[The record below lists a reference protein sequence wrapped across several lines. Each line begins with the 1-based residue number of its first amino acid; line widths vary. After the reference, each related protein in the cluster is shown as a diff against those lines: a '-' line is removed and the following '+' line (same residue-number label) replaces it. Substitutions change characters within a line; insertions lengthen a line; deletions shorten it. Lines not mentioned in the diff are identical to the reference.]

1 MNFKKLMMATA
12 AGACAMAANAYAV
25 DLDAFADQVNAHMA
39 SLGKNIE
46 IDYMEYITDAESEQ
60 MGQTIIFKNTGN
72 KQLAFDFVPFDPR
85 RTGLQEIQMIV
96 DDVDTLHAVSG
107 MEGEPIP
114 TIPAGTDIAAF
125 HSVNATWDGV
135 QCSTIPVNDLGD
147 SGVDLG
153 IVQNILGYGGN
164 GAIVAADVGH
174 YGFLPPSFFD
184 AIGGPGGGAG
194 ILGVTFTF
202 RFIDGA
208 GNSTDI
214 DNNGVA
220 DAAFR
225 EIYYNTN
232 FPWTD
237 NPNDV
242 IGDGGI
248 DLESVALH
256 EMGHGLS
263 QGHFGNG
270 FINKNGKIIIAPKAS
285 MNAAHTSAHR
295 EVTGTDL
302 GGHCS
307 NWANWPVN

>member
-1 MNFKKLMMATA
+1 
-12 AGACAMAANAYAV
+12 
-25 DLDAFADQVNAHMA
+25 
-39 SLGKNIE
+39 
-46 IDYMEYITDAESEQ
+46 
-60 MGQTIIFKNTGN
+60 
-72 KQLAFDFVPFDPR
+72 
-85 RTGLQEIQMIV
+85 
-96 DDVDTLHAVSG
+96 
-107 MEGEPIP
+107 
-114 TIPAGTDIAAF
+114 
-125 HSVNATWDGV
+125 
-135 QCSTIPVNDLGD
+135 LGD

-153 IVQNILGYGGN
+153 IVQAILGYGGN
-164 GAIVAADVGH
+164 GSIIAADVGH
-174 YGFLPPSFFD
+174 YGFLPPSFYD
-184 AIGGPGGGAG
+184 LIGGPGGGAG

-220 DAAFR
+220 DAALR

-237 NPNDV
+237 NPNDR

-270 FINKNGKIIIAPKAS
+270 FINKQGKIIIAPSAS
-285 MNAAHTSAHR
+285 MNAAHTVAHR
-295 EVTGTDL
+295 EITGTDK

-307 NWANWPVN
+307 NWSSWPNN